1 MATPTHTPEGRG
13 FQTSLNYFHHG
24 NNYWSQGTGDKTCP
38 VGIDLWNAPGGGAP
52 GRAAHSI
59 WNPNST
65 EGNIANYEE
74 TYFRERF
81 LHVVAQHDPSA
92 APLFLY
98 YAAHLVHDPL
108 QVPQVYLDMMSKAG
122 GGAFDNATDTSD
134 KSNERMTYHAMAK
147 ALDDQVG
154 NLTAAVKAKGYV
166 GQHAAVVRVGQWRSD
181 LRRRQQPSAVSHSP
195 VGKCA
200 NRATRLNRMRI

>member
-1 MATPTHTPEGRG
+1 MVGKWDAGMATPTHTPEGRG

-65 EGNIANYEE
+65 QGNIANYEE

-122 GGAFDNATDTSD
+122 GGAFDNATDTSE

-154 NLTAAVKAKGYV
+154 NLTAAVKAKGMW
-166 GQHAAVVRVGQWRSD
+166 ANTLLWFASD
-181 LRRRQQPSAVSHSP
+181 NGGPIY
-195 VGKCA
+195 GGA
-200 NRATRLNRMRI
+200 NNHPL